1 MKLKIVVDSSAKE
14 MDKAKK
20 KQRMNKVNDNSDCGT
35 PFWVI

>member
-20 KQRMNKVNDNSDCGT
+20 KTADE
-35 PFWVI
+35 